1 LNFNLITKSTKTL
14 KMTPIL
20 INLSFIHNPFIEIVL
35 RTLAVYAFMIAAL
48 RIFGKKELAQ
58 LSVID
63 LVFILLISNS
73 VQNAMVG
80 PDTSLNGGL
89 VAAGALFLANY
100 TLKQILYRSKKISD
114 LVQGEA
120 ILLIYEGE
128 ANMENCRKAE
138 ITIEELEAAVREH
151 GARDIQKVDLAIL
164 EVDGN
169 ISVISSDYQSKSR
182 VAHPHKH
189 KFKGRLNKN

>member
-1 LNFNLITKSTKTL
+1 MSL
-14 KMTPIL
+14 
-20 INLSFIHNPFIEIVL
+20 IHNPFIEIVL
-35 RTLAVYAFMIAAL
+35 RTICVYAFMIIAI

-80 PDTSLNGGL
+80 PNTSLNGGL
-89 VAAGALFLANY
+89 VAAGSLFLVNY
-100 TLKQILYRSKKISD
+100 TLKQILYRSKKMSNLI
-114 LVQGEA
+114 QGEA
-120 ILLIYEGE
+120 ILLIYNGVADM
-128 ANMENCRKAE
+128 ANCKKAE

-151 GARDIQKVDLAIL
+151 GAKDIQKVELAIL

-169 ISVISSDYQSKSR
+169 ISVISNEYQNRSK
-182 VAHPHKH
+182 VFHPRKH
-189 KFKGRLNKN
+189 KFKGRLNQN

>member
-1 LNFNLITKSTKTL
+1 MQINFTW
-14 KMTPIL
+14 
-20 INLSFIHNPFIEIVL
+20 IHNPIVEIIL
-35 RTLAVYAFMIAAL
+35 RTLAVYVFMIVAI
-48 RIFGKKELAQ
+48 RVFGKKELAQ

-89 VAAGALFLANY
+89 IAAGALFLANF
-100 TLKQILYRSKKISD
+100 TLKQLLYRSQKINK
-114 LVQGEA
+114 LIQGEP
-120 ILLIYEGE
+120 ILLIYDGE
-128 ANMENCRKAE
+128 ANIENCKKAE
-138 ITIEELEAAVREH
+138 ITMEELEAAVREH
-151 GARDIQKVDLAIL
+151 GARDIQKVDLAVL

-169 ISVISSDYQSKSR
+169 ISVVSEDFQNKSK
-182 VAHPHKH
+182 VFHPRRH

>member
-1 LNFNLITKSTKTL
+1 MLT
-14 KMTPIL
+14 
-20 INLSFIHNPFIEIVL
+20 INVSFIHNPVIEIVL
-35 RTLAVYAFMIAAL
+35 RTLAVYAFMIIAI
-48 RIFGKKELAQ
+48 RVFGKKELAQ

-80 PDTSLNGGL
+80 PDTSLDGGL
-89 VAAGALFLANY
+89 IAAGALFLANF
-100 TLKQILYRSKKISD
+100 TLKQILYRSKKANE
-114 LVQGEA
+114 LVQGES

-128 ANMENCRKAE
+128 VNSENCKKAE

-151 GARDIQKVDLAIL
+151 GARDIQNVELAIL

-169 ISVISSDYQSKSR
+169 ISVISNEYQNRTKVS
-182 VAHPHKH
+182 HPRKH
-189 KFKGRLNKN
+189 KFKGRLNKS

>member
-1 LNFNLITKSTKTL
+1 MFLLQQQDTW
-14 KMTPIL
+14 
-20 INLSFIHNPFIEIVL
+20 IHNPYVEIAL
-35 RTLAVYAFMIAAL
+35 RTIAVYFFMILAI

-80 PDTSLNGGL
+80 PDNSLSGGL
-89 VAAGALFLANY
+89 VAAAALFLTNY
-100 TLKQILYRSKKISD
+100 TFKQVLYRNKNLSELI
-114 LVQGEA
+114 QGEC
-120 ILLIYEGE
+120 IVLIYEGVV
-128 ANMENCRKAE
+128 NKENCKKAE

-151 GARDIQKVDLAIL
+151 GTKDIQNTDLAIL

-169 ISVISSDYQSKSR
+169 ISVISNDFQNRSKVS
-182 VAHPHKH
+182 HPRKH
-189 KFKGRLNKN
+189 KFKGRLNQN

>member
-1 LNFNLITKSTKTL
+1 MLLLQINFSWIHH
-14 KMTPIL
+14 PIA
-20 INLSFIHNPFIEIVL
+20 EIIL
-35 RTLAVYAFMIAAL
+35 RTLAVYVFMIVAI

-80 PDTSLNGGL
+80 PDTSLDGGL
-89 VAAGALFLANY
+89 IAAGALFLANF
-100 TLKQILYRSKKISD
+100 TLKQILYRNTKINK
-114 LVQGEA
+114 LLQGEP
-120 ILLIYEGE
+120 ILLIYDGE
-128 ANMENCRKAE
+128 ANIENCKKAE

-151 GARDIQKVDLAIL
+151 GARDIQKVDLAVL

-169 ISVISSDYQSKSR
+169 ISVVSQDFQNKSK
-182 VAHPHKH
+182 VFHPKRH

>member
-1 LNFNLITKSTKTL
+1 
-14 KMTPIL
+14 MTTIA
-20 INLSFIHNPFIEIVL
+20 INLSFFHNPAIEIVL
-35 RTLAVYAFMIAAL
+35 RTLAVYTFMILAL

-89 VAAGALFLANY
+89 IAAGALFLANY
-100 TLKQILYRSKKISD
+100 TLKQILYRSKKISE

-120 ILLIYEGE
+120 ILLIYEGV
-128 ANMENCRKAE
+128 ANLDNCKKAE

-169 ISVISSDYQSKSR
+169 ISVISSDFQTKSK
-182 VAHPHKH
+182 VAHPRKH
-189 KFKGRLNKN
+189 KFKGRLNKS

>member
-1 LNFNLITKSTKTL
+1 MNFNLITKSTKTI
-14 KMTPIL
+14 KMTPL
-20 INLSFIHNPFIEIVL
+20 LVNLSFIHNPFIEIIL

-80 PDTSLNGGL
+80 PDTSLDGGL
-89 VAAGALFLANY
+89 VAAGALFFANY

-128 ANMENCRKAE
+128 ANMVNCRKAE

-182 VAHPHKH
+182 VAHPRKH

>member
-1 LNFNLITKSTKTL
+1 MTL
-14 KMTPIL
+14 L
-20 INLSFIHNPFIEIVL
+20 ALDLGFIHHPFVEIVL
-35 RTLAVYAFMIAAL
+35 RTLAVYSFIILAL

-80 PDTSLNGGL
+80 PDTSLDGGL
-89 VAAGALFLANY
+89 IAAGSLFLANY
-100 TLKQILYRSKKISD
+100 TLKQIMYRSKKISH

-120 ILLIYEGE
+120 ILLIYEGA
-128 ANMENCRKAE
+128 ANMENCKKAE

-169 ISVISSDYQSKSR
+169 ISVISNDYQTKSKVS
-182 VAHPHKH
+182 HPRKH
-189 KFKGRLNKN
+189 KFKGRLNQN

>member
-1 LNFNLITKSTKTL
+1 MILMTLNLG
-14 KMTPIL
+14 
-20 INLSFIHNPFIEIVL
+20 FIHNPLVEIVL
-35 RTLAVYAFMIAAL
+35 RTVAVYVFMILAI

-80 PDTSLNGGL
+80 PDTSLDGGL
-89 VAAGALFLANY
+89 IAAGALFLVNF

-114 LVQGEA
+114 FIQGESL
-120 ILLIYEGE
+120 LLIYEGVV
-128 ANMENCRKAE
+128 NTENCKKAE
-138 ITIEELEAAVREH
+138 ITIHELEAAVREH
-151 GARDIQKVDLAIL
+151 GARDIQRVDLAVL

-169 ISVISSDYQSKSR
+169 ISVISEDYQTKSKVS
-182 VAHPHKH
+182 HPRKH
-189 KFKGRLNKN
+189 KFKGRLNQN